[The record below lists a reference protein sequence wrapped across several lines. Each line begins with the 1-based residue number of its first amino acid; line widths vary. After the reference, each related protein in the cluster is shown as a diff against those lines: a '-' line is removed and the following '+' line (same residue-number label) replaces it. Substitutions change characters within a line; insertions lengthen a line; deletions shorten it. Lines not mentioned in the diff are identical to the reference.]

1 VRGAAGLVI
10 AASLLASGCAP
21 RVIIATGTTIGIRA
35 TPGDGQMRPPQV
47 VIGYKRAE
55 AALIPVEGSG
65 AEMNGSEVTSDAA
78 STVASFYLKSQ
89 WTAGTE
95 IQSFIGTGFAARHIV
110 NENFA
115 REFARAVLSNLPAA
129 IVDQREHLAGLLR
142 SLHGDEAKATA
153 VLGHANLPRKPQRTA
168 VQSLRVYILDA
179 TTQDDLD
186 ALKKAFA
193 SAGIQ

>member
-1 VRGAAGLVI
+1 VKRAAGLVI
-10 AASLLASGCAP
+10 AASLLVSGCAP
-21 RVIIATGTTIGIRA
+21 RVIIATGTTLGIKA
-35 TPGDGQMRPPQV
+35 TPGDGQTRPPQV

-55 AALIPVEGSG
+55 AALIPVEGGG
-65 AEMNGSEVTSDAA
+65 AEMNGFDVKTDAA

-95 IQSFIGTGFAARHIV
+95 IRSFIGSGFAARHIV
-110 NENFA
+110 SESFA
-115 REFARAVLSNLPAA
+115 KEFARAALSNLPTA
-129 IVDQREHLAGLLR
+129 IVDQREYLADLLR
-142 SLHGDEAKATA
+142 SLDGNEAKAAA
-153 VLGHANLPRKPQRTA
+153 VLRNANLQPKTDRNA

-186 ALKKAFA
+186 TLKKAFA